1 MVIYFFLPF
10 LRFHRVALKQ
20 GSWIHDILSVA
31 QYMYIPLTIFFF
43 FFTLLNQLFFHLI
56 FIYISLLNNFDREY
70 LVFFDKAY
78 FGQINFGLKLPT
90 NIYISKNWSITFI
103 IDMLLLSHIKS
114 HIIHLFLTFSPIF
127 FFNSSF
133 FFY

>member
-10 LRFHRVALKQ
+10 LMFHRVALKQ
-20 GSWIHDILSVA
+20 GSWYSLCCSVHV
-31 QYMYIPLTIFFF
+31 YTTNDFFL

-103 IDMLLLSHIKS
+103 IDMLLLSHINS

-133 FFY
+133 FSY